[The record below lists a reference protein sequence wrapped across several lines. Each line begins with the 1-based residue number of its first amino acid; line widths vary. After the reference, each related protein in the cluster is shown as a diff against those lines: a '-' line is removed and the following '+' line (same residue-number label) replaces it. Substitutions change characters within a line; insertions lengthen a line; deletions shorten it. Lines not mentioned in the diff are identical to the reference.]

1 MKQQNKSLFSL
12 HNMTKIAILTAIS
25 AIIMLFEFPLPFAP
39 SFYELDLSEAVILMG
54 GFAMGPLAAA
64 IMELLKNLLNL
75 CINGT
80 ITAGVGELAN
90 FVMGCAL
97 VVPASLIYKYKKSF
111 KGAIIALVTGIISLV
126 VIGCFVNYFIMIP
139 AYVKLA
145 HFPMDA
151 ILTMSAEANSNVSS
165 LETLIIFA
173 VAPFNFVKGVACAV
187 INLLLYKRLSKILH
201 I

>member
-1 MKQQNKSLFSL
+1 
-12 HNMTKIAILTAIS
+12 MTKIAILTAIS

-97 VVPASLIYKYKKSF
+97 VVPASLIYKYKKSL
-111 KGAIIALVTGIISLV
+111 KGAIAALITGIISLV

-151 ILTMSAEANSNVSS
+151 ILAMSAEANSNVSS

>member
-1 MKQQNKSLFSL
+1 MKNRSKNLFTIR
-12 HNMTKIAILTAIS
+12 NMTKIAILTAIS

-54 GFAMGPLAAA
+54 GFAMGPLSAA

-111 KGAIIALVTGIISLV
+111 KGALIALSTGIVSLV
-126 VIGCFVNYFIMIP
+126 IIGCFVNYYIMIP

-145 HFPMDA
+145 SFPLEA
-151 ILTMSAEANSNVSS
+151 ILSMAKEANSMAGT
-165 LETLIIFA
+165 LETMIIFA
-173 VAPFNFVKGVACAV
+173 VAPFNFIKGVACAV